1 MEMSTDDPDLSYASY
16 FEHPVKRRMIR
27 AIEKL
32 SGQPKIKKL
41 YNRYLEE
48 LKHDT
53 PFFTAA
59 VRLLELNVKFN
70 ASGLASIPATGPLVV
85 VANHPFGVLDGI
97 VICWLVS
104 LARAEE
110 DFKILTNAALDGIPE
125 ARPYLLPVDFSETK
139 EALAANLQ
147 MRKDAMQLVQ
157 DGGCVIVFPSG
168 GVATAP
174 TPFYKT
180 AVEDEWK
187 PFTSNLITRSEAHV
201 TPIFF
206 SGQNSRLFQ
215 IASHLSQE
223 LRLALVF
230 REVKRK
236 MGKELSVEIG
246 ETLSPDDLKDAG
258 KRAELMNFLRE
269 KTYGLAGEDMAER
282 YRVAGEKFQAKKPK
296 VFQ

>member
-1 MEMSTDDPDLSYASY
+1 MSLEKPDLSYASS
-16 FEHPVKRRMIR
+16 FEHPVKRNVVR
-27 AIEKL
+27 AIERL

-41 YNRYLEE
+41 YKRYHDE

-59 VRLLELNVKFN
+59 VKLLELDVRFN
-70 ASGLASIPATGPLVV
+70 AARLASIPRSGPLVV

-104 LARAEE
+104 LAREKD
-110 DFKILTNAALDGIPE
+110 DFKILTNSALDGIPE
-125 ARPYLLPVDFSETK
+125 TRPYLLKVDFNETK

-147 MRKDAMQLVQ
+147 MRKDAMQLVK

-180 AVEDEWK
+180 AAEDEWK
-187 PFTSNLITRSEAHV
+187 PFTSNLITRTGASV

-206 SGQNSRLFQ
+206 AGQNSRLFQ
-215 IASHLSQE
+215 IASHLSAE
-223 LRLALVF
+223 LRLALIF

-236 MGKELSVEIG
+236 MGKSLFVEIG
-246 ETLSPDDLKDAG
+246 ETLRPEDLKDAG
-258 KRAELMNFLRE
+258 KRAELMSFLRE

-282 YRVAGEKFQAKKPK
+282 YRVAGEKFQEKKPK
-296 VFQ
+296 AFQ

>member
-1 MEMSTDDPDLSYASY
+1 MSAEEPDLSYASY
-16 FEHPVKRRMIR
+16 FEHPVKRNVIR
-27 AIEKL
+27 AIERL

-41 YNRYLEE
+41 YNQYLEE

-59 VRLLELNVKFN
+59 VKLLELDVRFN
-70 ASGLASIPATGPLVV
+70 AARLANIPKTGPLVV

-104 LARAEE
+104 LARERE

-147 MRKDAMQLVQ
+147 MRKDAMELVKN
-157 DGGCVIVFPSG
+157 GGCVIVFPSG

-180 AVEDEWK
+180 VAEDEWK
-187 PFTSNLITRSEAHV
+187 PFTSNLITRTDAHV

-206 SGQNSRLFQ
+206 SGQNSRLYQ
-215 IASHLSQE
+215 IASHLSLE

-236 MGKELSVEIG
+236 MGKQLNVEIG
-246 ETLSPDDLKDAG
+246 ETLSKHDLKDAG

-269 KTYGLAGEDMAER
+269 KTYGLAGEELAER

-296 VFQ
+296 AFQ

>member
-1 MEMSTDDPDLSYASY
+1 MIPEKPDLSYASY
-16 FEHPVKRRMIR
+16 FEHPLKRNVIR
-27 AIEKL
+27 AVERL
-32 SGQPKIKKL
+32 SGQPKIIKL

-59 VRLLELNVKFN
+59 VKLLELDVQFK
-70 ASGLASIPATGPLVV
+70 ASRLASIPRTGPLVV

-104 LARAEE
+104 LAREKE

-139 EALAANLQ
+139 EALASNLQ
-147 MRKDAMQLVQ
+147 MRKDALQLVK

-174 TPFYKT
+174 TPFYKV
-180 AVEDEWK
+180 AAEDEWK
-187 PFTSNLITRSEAHV
+187 PFTSKLITRSGAHV

-215 IASHLSQE
+215 IASHLSVE

-236 MGKELSVEIG
+236 MGKEMHVEIG
-246 ETLSPDDLKDAG
+246 DTLSPEDLKDVG
-258 KRAELMNFLRE
+258 KRAELMRFLRE

-282 YRVAGEKFQAKKPK
+282 YRVAGEKFAAKKPK
-296 VFQ
+296 AFQ

>member
-1 MEMSTDDPDLSYASY
+1 MSTEEPDLSYASY
-16 FEHPVKRRMIR
+16 FEHPVKRNVIR

-59 VRLLELNVKFN
+59 VKLLEVDVHFN
-70 ASGLASIPATGPLVV
+70 ASRLASIPKTGPLVV

-97 VICWLVS
+97 VVCWLVS
-104 LARAEE
+104 LARESD

-147 MRKDAMQLVQ
+147 MRKDAMSLIKH
-157 DGGCVIVFPSG
+157 GGCVIVFPSG

-174 TPFYKT
+174 TPFHKT
-180 AVEDEWK
+180 VGEDEWK
-187 PFTSNLITRSEAHV
+187 PFTSNLITRSEAFV

-215 IASHLSQE
+215 IASHLSIE
-223 LRLALVF
+223 FRLALIF

-236 MGKELSVEIG
+236 MGKDLFVEIG
-246 ETLSPDDLKDAG
+246 ETLTRDDLKDVG
-258 KRAELMNFLRE
+258 KRAELMNFLRD

-282 YRVAGEKFQAKKPK
+282 YRIAGEKFAAKKPK
-296 VFQ
+296 VYQ

>member
-1 MEMSTDDPDLSYASY
+1 MSTEEVDLSYASY
-16 FEHPVKRRMIR
+16 FEHPVKRNVIR
-27 AIEKL
+27 AIERL

-41 YNRYLEE
+41 YRRYLEE
-48 LKHDT
+48 LKDDT

-59 VRLLELNVKFN
+59 VKLLELNVQFN
-70 ASGLASIPATGPLVV
+70 ASGLASIPRTGPLVV

-104 LARAEE
+104 LARDNE

-147 MRKDAMQLVQ
+147 MRKDAMELVKG
-157 DGGCVIVFPSG
+157 GGCVIVFPSG

-180 AVEDEWK
+180 VAEDAWK
-187 PFTSNLITRSEAHV
+187 PFTSNLISRTGACV

-206 SGQNSRLFQ
+206 AGQNSRLFQ
-215 IASHLSQE
+215 IASHLSTE

-236 MGKELSVEIG
+236 MGKDMQVEIG
-246 ETLSPDDLKDAG
+246 GTLTPEDLKDAG
-258 KRAELMNFLRE
+258 KRAELMNFLRD
-269 KTYGLAGEDMAER
+269 KTYGLAGEELAER
-282 YRVAGEKFQAKKPK
+282 YRVAGEKFAAKKPK
-296 VFQ
+296 AFQ

>member
-1 MEMSTDDPDLSYASY
+1 MNDDDLDLSYASY
-16 FEHPVKRRMIR
+16 FEHPVKRSVIR
-27 AIEKL
+27 AIEKV

-41 YNRYLEE
+41 YRRYLEE

-59 VRLLELNVKFN
+59 VKLLELEVHFN
-70 ASGLASIPATGPLVV
+70 ASRLAKIPKTGPLVV

-104 LARAEE
+104 LAREKE

-125 ARPYLLPVDFSETK
+125 ARPFLLPVDFSETK

-147 MRKDAMQLVQ
+147 MRKDAMKLVK

-174 TPFYKT
+174 TPFHRT
-180 AVEDEWK
+180 AAEDEWK
-187 PFTSNLITRSEAHV
+187 PFTSNLITRTDAHV
-201 TPIFF
+201 TPVFF
-206 SGQNSRLFQ
+206 PGQNSRLFQ
-215 IASHLSQE
+215 IASHLSTE

-230 REVKRK
+230 REVKRM
-236 MGKELSVEIG
+236 MGKNLFVEIG
-246 ETLSPDDLKDAG
+246 ETLSQEDLKDAG
-258 KRAELMNFLRE
+258 KRAELMKFLRE
-269 KTYGLAGEDMAER
+269 KTYGLAGEELAER

-296 VFQ
+296 VYR